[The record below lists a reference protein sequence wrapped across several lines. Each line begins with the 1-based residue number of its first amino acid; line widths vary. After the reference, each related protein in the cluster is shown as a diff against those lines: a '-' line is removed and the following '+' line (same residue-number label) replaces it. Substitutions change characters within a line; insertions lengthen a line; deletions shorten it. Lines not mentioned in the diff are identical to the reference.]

1 MKLLTTTIAKYLFAL
16 PFAVF
21 GLGHFMN
28 AADMAEMMNPPGGE
42 AMVYVTGAA
51 LILAV
56 ISIVT
61 GKYTKWAC
69 LGLALMLILF
79 VVLMHIPAMQSEDEM
94 MAAAG
99 MSNTLKD
106 LSLAGAALTYAGL
119 AKD

>member
-28 AADMAEMMNPPGGE
+28 AAEMAEMMNIPGGE
-42 AMVYVTGAA
+42 AMVYFTGAA
-51 LILAV
+51 LIAAV
-56 ISIVT
+56 ISILT
-61 GKYTKWAC
+61 GKFTKWAC

-79 VVLMHIPAMQSEDEM
+79 VVLLHVPMMGMEDEM
-94 MAAAG
+94 MKQAG
-99 MSNTLKD
+99 MSNMLKD
-106 LSLAGAALTYAGL
+106 LSLAGGALTYAGL